1 MTKVYPV
8 LRKVCWGLGV
18 ISLILG
24 LLLKIVTS
32 LTAVYWRFS
41 TRGAI
46 LLAAVLFLCV
56 LATREMEHTGS
67 SG

>member
-24 LLLKIVTS
+24 LLLKIVT
-32 LTAVYWRFS
+32 LFAEVEWRYS
-41 TRGAI
+41 TRGA
-46 LLAAVLFLCV
+46 LVLAVVFFLCA
-56 LATREMEHTGS
+56 LATREMEPTGS
-67 SG
+67 S

>member
-24 LLLKIVTS
+24 LLLKIVT
-32 LTAVYWRFS
+32 LFTLVDWRYS

-46 LLAAVLFLCV
+46 LLAAVLFLCA
-56 LATREMEHTGS
+56 LATREMEHPGS
-67 SG
+67 S

>member
-24 LLLKIVTS
+24 LLLKIVT
-32 LTAVYWRFS
+32 LWAVVDWRYS
-41 TRGAI
+41 TRGA
-46 LLAAVLFLCV
+46 LVLAAVLFLCA
-56 LATREMEHTGS
+56 LATPEMEHPGPS
-67 SG
+67 

>member
-1 MTKVYPV
+1 MTKAYPV

-24 LLLKIVTS
+24 LLLKIATL
-32 LTAVYWRFS
+32 LTAVDWKYS

-46 LLAAVLFLCV
+46 LLAAALFLCA

-67 SG
+67 S